1 MVKSNPNMSR
11 FLGVVRQDL
20 LREEGKDEISAQIT
34 GRSVNMMEFSRMI
47 EKLRYVHTQQ
57 QREKDNWNKK
67 PEFKVNIQ
75 YDKSTKNIG
84 VLIKLNDLMKRLEL
98 VKHLTGDWK
107 STNNKYST
115 ITEQVKY
122 VRKKL
127 ELLDEA
133 KILFLQNRAEKL
145 NQEVKATW
153 QATQQD
159 AQQQLIDKRAREFGH
174 SKEIIDQLYK
184 NGKGVLPIAEQVPN
198 IVDRLE
204 QKRKVQ
210 DMAAHIFVTIERMET
225 QQQAILK

>member
-1 MVKSNPNMSR
+1 MVPGQKQASSTALEKLKADGQIAATQLAQFNQLKNKLIKIYQMQGFKSMVKSNPNMSR

-20 LREEGKDEISAQIT
+20 IREEGKDDISAQIT

-57 QREKDNWNKK
+57 QRDKDNWNKK

-75 YDKSTKNIG
+75 YDKSSKNIG
-84 VLIKLNDLMKRLEL
+84 VLIRLNNLMKRLEL

-115 ITEQVKY
+115 VTEQVKY

-153 QATQQD
+153 
-159 AQQQLIDKRAREFGH
+159 
-174 SKEIIDQLYK
+174 
-184 NGKGVLPIAEQVPN
+184 
-198 IVDRLE
+198 
-204 QKRKVQ
+204 
-210 DMAAHIFVTIERMET
+210 
-225 QQQAILK
+225 